1 MMVQKNINAAGA
13 AELLTQLE
21 NLGPEF
27 PPPRITELKRDGL
40 NGKTPLT
47 LHPAM
52 WGNSTDYGRSGATTD
67 EGVDLL
73 ALTRRGEYWAIQAKQ
88 NFVAAICP

>member
-27 PPPRITELKRDGL
+27 PPPRITELKRDRL
-40 NGKTPLT
+40 KP
-47 LHPAM
+47 
-52 WGNSTDYGRSGATTD
+52 
-67 EGVDLL
+67 GVH
-73 ALTRRGEYWAIQAKQ
+73 APSQ
-88 NFVAAICP
+88 